1 MVRREQKL
9 AISSSK
15 CTQLQSD
22 FAPGTPLPFIYETT
36 SMRRNPSVM
45 PAVNDPFLPDL
56 AAFAALSP
64 CSHKANLPALLKAA
78 GCSRGVLGDSFFS

>member
-1 MVRREQKL
+1 
-9 AISSSK
+9 
-15 CTQLQSD
+15 
-22 FAPGTPLPFIYETT
+22 
-36 SMRRNPSVM
+36 M

-78 GCSRGVLGDSFFS
+78 GAREESWAIHSFLDPTGLTALASKKAQ